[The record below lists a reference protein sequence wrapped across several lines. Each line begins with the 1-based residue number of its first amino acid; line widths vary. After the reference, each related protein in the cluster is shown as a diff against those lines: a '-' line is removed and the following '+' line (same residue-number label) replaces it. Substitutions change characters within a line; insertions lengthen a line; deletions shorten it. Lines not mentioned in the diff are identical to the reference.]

1 MDRKRFDVWED
12 SVAWALKRA
21 GLLLFVA
28 NIPELTMCVVEDF
41 EDFIPTIN
49 LAPKRVRSQMLAE
62 HIQGALDARDDGGD
76 LWPMDYMNAY
86 CSAAAAV
93 VELELDCD
101 CHGGRQLVD
110 IGGGDTDWEDCT
122 CFRAGREG

>member
-1 MDRKRFDVWED
+1 MDNRRFDNWEN

-28 NIPELTMCVVEDF
+28 NIPELTTCVVEDF
-41 EDFIPTIN
+41 EDFIPT
-49 LAPKRVRSQMLAE
+49 LANIPAKFREGCSHERIS
-62 HIQGALDARDDGGD
+62 DAMDDRFASGD
-76 LWPMDYMNAY
+76 DWPMELMQAY
-86 CSAAAAV
+86 RVAASAV
-93 VELELDCD
+93 VDLELDCD

-110 IGGGDTDWEDCT
+110 IGGGDTEWEDCT

>member
-12 SVAWALKRA
+12 SVAWALKRS

-41 EDFIPTIN
+41 EGRIPDIAR
-49 LAPKRVRSQMLAE
+49 APKWRATSVETYADD
-62 HIQGALDARDDGGD
+62 ALEDRADDCD
-76 LWPMDYMNAY
+76 LWFDEYVQAY
-86 CSAAAAV
+86 RVAASAV
-93 VELELDCD
+93 VDLELDCD

-110 IGGGDTDWEDCT
+110 IGGGDTEWEDCT
-122 CFRAGREG
+122 CFRAGQEG